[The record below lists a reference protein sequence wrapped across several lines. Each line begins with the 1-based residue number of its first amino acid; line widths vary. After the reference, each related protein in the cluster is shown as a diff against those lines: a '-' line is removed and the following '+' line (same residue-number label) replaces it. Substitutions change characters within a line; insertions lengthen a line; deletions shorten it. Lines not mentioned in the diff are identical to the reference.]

1 MKMHFDTQA
10 LDTAAIYKLL
20 TGIVVPRPIAWVMS
34 RNEAGQLNLAPFSFF
49 NCVGTEPGLVIL
61 SVGNHPDRPK
71 DTAANV
77 QAHPYFVVNM
87 VDEAHAQAMS
97 DSATDYPSS
106 ISEVETL
113 QLTTAPSSL
122 IDVPRLADVP
132 AALECKLHSVQTIG
146 KNRLILGE
154 IVGIYV
160 RDEFIGQ
167 SYSYSMKWYS
177 YSYSIRLGR
186 VRVPLALSTS
196 TKTRRFHEGRARDSQ
211 KVQLQ
216 NFRLGVNE
224 S

>member
-20 TGIVVPRPIAWVMS
+20 AGIVVPRPIAWVMS

-49 NCVGTEPGLVIL
+49 NCVCTEPGLVIL

-160 RDEFIGQ
+160 RDEFIADA
-167 SYSYSMKWYS
+167 S
-177 YSYSIRLGR
+177 
-186 VRVPLALSTS
+186 
-196 TKTRRFHEGRARDSQ
+196 RFHIDTAKMNLIGRMGGAGGYSRTSDVFEIAR
-211 KVQLQ
+211 KR
-216 NFRLGVNE
+216 FTK
-224 S
+224 